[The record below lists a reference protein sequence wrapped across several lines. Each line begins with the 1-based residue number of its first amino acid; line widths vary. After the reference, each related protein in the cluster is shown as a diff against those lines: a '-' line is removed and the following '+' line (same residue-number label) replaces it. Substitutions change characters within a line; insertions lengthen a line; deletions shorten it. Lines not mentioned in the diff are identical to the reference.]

1 MLAQLCHKLPSRSD
15 QQIIEAL
22 RGYCVIDSAADGG
35 AADWLAKRLQAA
47 RKQWEAVQAIERAE
61 GRVYYDSASDES
73 GEAPPTGKPSAPA
86 RLREL
91 LGDDFFDTV
100 LAAEAN
106 VASERSGPEWHTMF
120 HAIER
125 LSDLPHL
132 RRVTIKSNDAR
143 DEELTSLKGLTE
155 LRTLAYRNSILGAQI
170 THVGALTQLRVLHF
184 SATLMR
190 DEALEQL
197 KGMTNLRE
205 LDLGMTALTDAGLEH
220 LKGLTNL
227 RALTFDSTKVSEE
240 GVKELR
246 KALPNCKISWSATKR

>member
-1 MLAQLCHKLPSRSD
+1 MSP
-15 QQIIEAL
+15 
-22 RGYCVIDSAADGG
+22 
-35 AADWLAKRLQAA
+35 A
-47 RKQWEAVQAIERAE
+47 RC
-61 GRVYYDSASDES
+61 S
-73 GEAPPTGKPSAPA
+73 TGKPSAPA

-100 LAAEAN
+100 LAAEAS
-106 VASERSGPEWHTMF
+106 VASERSGPERYIVF
-120 HAIER
+120 HAIEH

-132 RRVTIKSNDAR
+132 RRLTIKSNDAR
-143 DEELTSLKGLTE
+143 DEELASFKGLTE
-155 LRTLAYRNSILGAQI
+155 LRTLAYRMHAGAQV
-170 THVGALTQLRVLHF
+170 THVARTQLRVLHF

-227 RALTFDSTKVSEE
+227 RVLTFDSTKVQRGGRE
-240 GVKELR
+240 GTPEVAAQLQDHMVGDQ
-246 KALPNCKISWSATKR
+246 ALGREAPAPA

>member
-1 MLAQLCHKLPSRSD
+1 
-15 QQIIEAL
+15 
-22 RGYCVIDSAADGG
+22 
-35 AADWLAKRLQAA
+35 
-47 RKQWEAVQAIERAE
+47 
-61 GRVYYDSASDES
+61 
-73 GEAPPTGKPSAPA
+73 
-86 RLREL
+86 
-91 LGDDFFDTV
+91 
-100 LAAEAN
+100 
-106 VASERSGPEWHTMF
+106 MF